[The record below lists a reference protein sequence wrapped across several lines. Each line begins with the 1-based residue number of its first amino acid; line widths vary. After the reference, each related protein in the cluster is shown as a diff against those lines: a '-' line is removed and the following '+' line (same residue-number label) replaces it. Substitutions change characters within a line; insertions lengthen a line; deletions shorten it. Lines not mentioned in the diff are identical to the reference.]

1 MTVTLNGATA
11 PDGTTTA
18 DLIIPANDANDKAVE
33 RSYVLTAYTT
43 FDRDNVTFDN
53 DTETFDSGVNV
64 SVQRYT
70 YSIFFKAGGN
80 DRARLKIGWNA
91 QNYVFFTIDLTNGS
105 SFSVNQ
111 SGISPVATGVFPQG
125 SGWYRA
131 FITIDVPFG
140 VSSLTLSAYGT
151 SNGSTNTAGDGVA
164 GVYMWGAKLNKG
176 DLDVYQAQGWHSV
189 LP

>member
-70 YSIFFKAGGN
+70 YSIFS
-80 DRARLKIGWNA
+80 RW
-91 QNYVFFTIDLTNGS
+91 
-105 SFSVNQ
+105 
-111 SGISPVATGVFPQG
+111 
-125 SGWYRA
+125 
-131 FITIDVPFG
+131 
-140 VSSLTLSAYGT
+140 
-151 SNGSTNTAGDGVA
+151 
-164 GVYMWGAKLNKG
+164 
-176 DLDVYQAQGWHSV
+176 
-189 LP
+189 